1 VPPFERDPE
10 PLTSHRT
17 TARSILLVLLG
28 LTAGVITQTAGTMTR
43 PEVGGGAPPTHTG
56 GPFVPDPPPPPTA
69 PPPQPPPPPPPTPK
83 PKPKPAPK
91 FGGKRLVFPVI
102 GPVQYTD
109 DFGAPRPGGPHQ
121 GNDIMAPKR
130 SLAVAVEDGTIKFG
144 HNSAHAGCYLYL
156 YGKGS
161 KTYYLYIHL
170 NNDLTKG
177 NDNRGKCGPGV
188 SYAKGLKDGQK
199 VKAGE
204 LIGYVGDSGDAN
216 GVASHLHFEVHPGG
230 GGAVS
235 PYPYLTRATRL
246 LFAAKRGSKF
256 TLALAATVVTTATGE
271 VKLRLK
277 TVRSY
282 PGGFKFVN
290 VNRTITLSLP
300 DTALVERKVGGVATS
315 VSAPLKALKK
325 KAPVQVWTAQAPT
338 TIQAQI
344 GMDNALVVDH
354 ALVLR

>member
-1 VPPFERDPE
+1 MPPFERDPE
-10 PLTSHRT
+10 PLTSRRK
-17 TARSILLVLLG
+17 TARTILLVLLG
-28 LTAGVITQTAGTMTR
+28 LTAAVVSQTAGATTR
-43 PEVGGGAPPTHTG
+43 VEDGGIEQTTGGG
-56 GPFVPDPPPPPTA
+56 GPFIPDPPPPPPSQPAA
-69 PPPQPPPPPPPTPK
+69 PKAK

-91 FGGKRLVFPVI
+91 FGGKRLVFPVV
-102 GPVQYTD
+102 GPVQYTN
-109 DFGAPRPGGPHQ
+109 DFGAPRSGGTHQ
-121 GNDIMAPKR
+121 GNDLMAPKR

-156 YGKGS
+156 YGKS

-177 NDNRGKCGPGV
+177 NDNRGRCGPGV

-216 GVASHLHFEVHPGG
+216 GVAPHLHFEVHPKGG
-230 GGAVS
+230 NAVS
-235 PYPYLTRATRL
+235 PYPYLNRATRL
-246 LFAAKRGSKF
+246 LFAAKRGSLF
-256 TLALAATVVTTATGE
+256 TLALGGAVVNTATGE
-271 VKLRLK
+271 VRSRLK

-282 PGGFKFVN
+282 PGGFKFVK

-300 DTALVERKVGGVATS
+300 ETAVVERKVGGVATS
-315 VSAPLKALKK
+315 VSTPMKALKK
-325 KAPVQVWTAQAPT
+325 KAPVQIWTLRAPT
-338 TIQAQI
+338 TIEAQI
-344 GMDNALVVDH
+344 GIDNALVVDR